1 MICPNCYREMI
12 VDLLGEWFCTECE
25 EDDDA

>member
-1 MICPNCYREMI
+1 MICPNCCCDMI
-12 VDLLGEWFCTECE
+12 EDLLGEWFCTDCE